1 MGKPKYCSY
10 ENARANLYNKDVFV
24 NNYIEQMFNRCQRM
38 FEWKNLPDSIPQKE
52 LEFILQK
59 NGNAFIA
66 EHKGNLY
73 AFSGGLGGV
82 PDEYCEPTLYTVA
95 NPYLEL
101 NKSYRIGVDG
111 VLVRNDSRMLGLL
124 PIFSKSAVM
133 NCDCEITLNMLA
145 TLLRVQFMITASD
158 DKSRQQADLFV
169 TKIKNGDFSA
179 VSSSQ
184 FSDGI
189 KLFNGDSNSQAISQ
203 FIQLSQYVRATAFNE
218 IGLNANFNMK
228 KERLISTEINVNE
241 SALLPMVENMLQERK
256 GACEKI
262 NAMFGTSI
270 DVELAC
276 VWKEQAETHETDI
289 IGINSE
295 ITGGPNDDVEI
306 FESGDNT
313 SEIDNDTENQDDSR
327 IIADSKI
334 KENSEEVIK

>member
-52 LEFILQK
+52 LEYILQK
-59 NGNAFIA
+59 NGNAFIT
-66 EHKGNLY
+66 EHKGKLY
-73 AFSGGLGGV
+73 AFSGGIGGV
-82 PDEYCEPTLYTVA
+82 PNEYYESTLYTVA

-101 NKSYRIGVDG
+101 NKNYVIDKEG
-111 VLVRNDSRMLGLL
+111 VLIRNDTKMIGLL
-124 PIFSKSAVM
+124 PIFAKSAVM

-158 DKSRQQADLFV
+158 DKSRQQADLFIN
-169 TKIKNGDFSA
+169 KIKNGDFSA
-179 VSSSQ
+179 VTSSQ
-184 FSDGI
+184 FSDGV
-189 KLFNGDSNSQAISQ
+189 KLFNGDSSNQIINQ

-228 KERLISTEINVNE
+228 KERLISSEINVNE

-256 GACEKI
+256 DACDKI
-262 NAMFGTSI
+262 NTMFRTDI

-276 VWKEQAETHETDI
+276 VWKEQAETHETDVL
-289 IGINSE
+289 GINANIS
-295 ITGGPNDDVEI
+295 DV
-306 FESGDNT
+306 
-313 SEIDNDTENQDDSR
+313 
-327 IIADSKI
+327 ADE
-334 KENSEEVIK
+334 KETKDEKVDRD